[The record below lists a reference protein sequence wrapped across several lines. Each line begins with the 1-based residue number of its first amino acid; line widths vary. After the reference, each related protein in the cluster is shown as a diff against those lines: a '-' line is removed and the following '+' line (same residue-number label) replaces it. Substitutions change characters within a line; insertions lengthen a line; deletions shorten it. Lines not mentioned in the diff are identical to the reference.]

1 MARRVHYEDLIIDL
15 YLFNRLDTGGGRKKA
30 AKLIFLLEEDLCNQQ
45 IVGPHYIMKRFPEG
59 PYDKR
64 VETNLEN
71 LTKNGYLKH
80 TNRYYQNSL
89 TSKFIKEIDDLIQ
102 ENSIIFTQL
111 DNIIENFGE
120 ESGDKIAQ
128 YIYTLPQI
136 GMKRKSF
143 YDYIEYFEPIIDP
156 REITNPKFRFFLDD
170 AWYDTIEI
178 LLNPKM
184 FLKLKNAVKDCQVGN
199 FTLL

>member
-15 YLFNRLDTGGGRKKA
+15 YLFNNLDTGGGRKKA
-30 AKLIFLLEEDLCNQQ
+30 AKILFLLEEDLFNQQ
-45 IVGPHYIMKRFPEG
+45 IVGPQYIMKRFPEG

-71 LTKNGYLKH
+71 LTRNGYLKY

-89 TSKFIKEIDDLIQ
+89 TSKFIKEIEDLIQ

-120 ESGDKIAQ
+120 ESGDKIAE
-128 YIYTLPQI
+128 YIYSLPQI
-136 GMKRKSF
+136 GMQRKSF
-143 YDYIEYFEPIIDP
+143 FDYREYFEAIIDP
-156 REITNPKFRFFLDD
+156 RETINPKYRFFLDD

-184 FLKLKNAVKDCQVGN
+184 FQKLQNAIKDCQVGN